1 MSSGEI
7 APAEDRKEQRAI
19 TNTMSRLTPVRV
31 MTELWIQPIISI
43 VFLVVCGMAGD
54 ILIYGRRAARDSRR
68 ARY

>member
-1 MSSGEI
+1 
-7 APAEDRKEQRAI
+7 
-19 TNTMSRLTPVRV
+19 MSRLTPVRV

-68 ARY
+68 VR